1 MPAKLPKNIYK
12 QCLSFA
18 KIVHDLLKCKGISR
32 SDFLYDEKNIY
43 FLEINSQPG
52 LTPISLVP
60 EQLSYK
66 NIHFDTLIR
75 RIIES
80 SL

>member
-1 MPAKLPKNIYK
+1 M
-12 QCLSFA
+12 
-18 KIVHDLLKCKGISR
+18 KITL
-32 SDFLYDEKNIY
+32 Y

-60 EQLSYK
+60 EQLNYK
-66 NIHFDTLIR
+66 NINFDLLIKK
-75 RIIES
+75 IIES

>member
-1 MPAKLPKNIYK
+1 MMK
-12 QCLSFA
+12 
-18 KIVHDLLKCKGISR
+18 
-32 SDFLYDEKNIY
+32 KNIY

-66 NIHFDTLIR
+66 RIDFDTLIR
-75 RIIES
+75 KIIES